1 MLLMKEVKLYN
12 MILPPF
18 MLFLFIPWL
27 WLVSIVGNFII
38 DSVVLLLLI
47 LIMFRKLDF
56 KMYKETILSVWF
68 YGFIADIFGVL
79 YLVAVALGSN
89 AEYYEGNNVWKQILS
104 GIYLATSHSHFD
116 SIYGVLFI
124 VSGIL
129 LSAVLIF
136 VFNYFISF
144 KNSILSKKQ
153 KVIMSLSIAVLTA
166 PYTFLLPKELFY

>member
-1 MLLMKEVKLYN
+1 MKEVRLYN

-18 MLFLFIPWL
+18 MFFLFLPW
-27 WLVSIVGNFII
+27 WWIGSIVGNFII
-38 DSVVLLLLI
+38 DSVVLLTLAF
-47 LIMFRKLDF
+47 IMLKKFDF
-56 KMYKETILSVWF
+56 KVYKNSIIKVWTLGFTADLLGIF
-68 YGFIADIFGVL
+68 YLIIVSIA
-79 YLVAVALGSN
+79 AN
-89 AEYYEGNNVWKQILS
+89 AEYYEGNNIWKQILS
-104 GIYLATSHSHFD
+104 GIYLASNHSHFD

>member
-1 MLLMKEVKLYN
+1 MKEIKLYN

-18 MLFLFIPWL
+18 MLFLFLPW
-27 WLVSIVGNFII
+27 WWIGSIVGNFII
-38 DSVVLLLLI
+38 DSVVLLTLAF
-47 LIMFRKLDF
+47 IMLKKFDF
-56 KMYKETILSVWF
+56 KVYKNSIIKVWTLGFTADLLGIF
-68 YGFIADIFGVL
+68 YLIIVSIA
-79 YLVAVALGSN
+79 AN
-89 AEYYEGNNVWKQILS
+89 AEYYEGNNIWKQILS
-104 GIYLATSHSHFD
+104 GIYLATSYSHFD

-153 KVIMSLSIAVLTA
+153 KIIMSLFIAVLTA